1 MRYSIEPRDRIYKKG
16 YGFSSFAKNM
26 GKNLSKKYSQKLL
39 DSAKKSTTDTIKT
52 GSKRAIKKTA
62 EANGD
67 LIGNKITDKITCL
80 SKKSS
85 EHSKKLENHNTNNEL
100 EVPKKDKYPLKKDNK
115 LLMN

>member
-16 YGFSSFAKNM
+16 YGFSSFVKNM
-26 GKNLSKKYSQKLL
+26 GKNLSIKYTQKLL
-39 DSAKKSTTDTIKT
+39 DSAKKSTTDTIKK
-52 GSKRAIKKTA
+52 GSKRAIKKKV
-62 EANGD
+62 EVNGD
-67 LIGNKITDKITCL
+67 LIGNKIADKVICV

-100 EVPKKDKYPLKKDNK
+100 EVPKKDKYLLKKDNK